1 MTNLNG
7 QWQAE
12 WKRRLAYFNKEVGN
26 AEKKVKEKNLRQR
39 VFAKFHKAKK
49 PAETELSQLFGK
61 MDEAYRIAQDAP
73 ADQAKTAFDNFEKL
87 IKLVGKKA
95 STKVAQLFVT
105 LTDKAVEA
113 DMGRAELEQKK
124 KDITNLSR
132 ILQNDVDTLITNA
145 HASLVRMR
153 KSRNARGEKDMAS
166 AVRSL
171 GDPKVLKTALLSN
184 FKKGLAWHGKANRK
198 PDVEFFNKGINQV
211 CRDVN
216 ACIVNLE
223 LIYTGNAERRLF
235 QAAKQFTG
243 LYGNRD
249 KKLDPKRGHD
259 FETVIE
265 ELADLKKVLMDLGRW
280 GQTIRT

>member
-7 QWQAE
+7 EWQSE

-26 AEKKVKEKNLRQR
+26 AEKKVKEKTLRQR

-49 PAETELSQLFGK
+49 PAETELSLLFGK
-61 MDEAYRIAQDAP
+61 MDEAYQAAKDAP
-73 ADQAKTAFDNFEKL
+73 PAQAKTAFDNFEKA
-87 IKLVGKKA
+87 IKAAGKKA
-95 STKVAQLFVT
+95 NARVAQLFMT
-105 LTDKAVEA
+105 LTDKAVDAE
-113 DMGRAELEQKK
+113 MRKPELEQKK
-124 KDITNLSR
+124 KDITNLSK
-132 ILQNDVDTLITNA
+132 ILQNDVETLITNA
-145 HASLVRMR
+145 HAALVRMR

-171 GDPKVLKTALLSN
+171 GDPKVLKTSLLSN
-184 FKKGLAWHGKANRK
+184 IKKGLAWHGKANRK
-198 PDVEFFNKGINQV
+198 PDVETFNKGINQV

-216 ACIVNLE
+216 ACIVSLE
-223 LIYTGNAERRLF
+223 KVYTGNTERRLF
-235 QAAKQFTG
+235 QKVQQFTG
-243 LYGNRD
+243 PYGNRD
-249 KKLDPKRGHD
+249 KQLDPARGHD